1 MIRDPRL
8 RGLSSEHHAALMLAR
23 NLDRAVEAGQ
33 PALLQAAAAQL
44 AARFT
49 PELEPHFQVE
59 EALLFPA
66 LAALGQSALIEQA
79 QADHAYLRQGAA
91 AAAQGQTEHLGVY
104 AQRLAAHVR
113 HEEREIF
120 PLAQS
125 LLPAAALDAIAERA
139 PKAPRAAQAPP
150 P

>member
-44 AARFT
+44 AARFAT
-49 PELEPHFQVE
+49 ELDAHFQVE
-59 EALLFPA
+59 EALLFPT
-66 LAALGQSALIEQA
+66 LAALGHNALVKQA
-79 QADHAYLRQGAA
+79 QADHAYLRQGAT

-104 AQRLAAHVR
+104 AERLAAHVR

-139 PKAPRAAQAPP
+139 PKAPQAARNAT
-150 P
+150 